1 MRPAL
6 LRASLVVGV
15 LALSACATTGTM
27 TRSGSTPSTT
37 TGSAVDAGAELQ
49 GALSRSLAAR
59 SAATVMD
66 TTMTTPDGRTV
77 SYTLRGRMRLDG
89 LEAEAS
95 GVMPAGA
102 IAGVDAPVPVRMV
115 TYHGTIYYHYDF
127 PNGRSVWIKV
137 DAGGEAAAAGGGVP
151 ADAQLK
157 ALDSL
162 EDVTRV
168 GTENVDGVD
177 ATHYRGTMDSR
188 SVAAM
193 LTSLGAQDSSAVSI
207 PIDAWVD
214 GQGRLIREDMTFD
227 VNGSTTTVRMHFS
240 DWGVAVKVTP
250 PTGAVDITD
259 LQQNQG

>member
-1 MRPAL
+1 
-6 LRASLVVGV
+6 
-15 LALSACATTGTM
+15 
-27 TRSGSTPSTT
+27 
-37 TGSAVDAGAELQ
+37 VDAGAELQ

-177 ATHYRGTMDSR
+177 ATHRGTMDSAASRRCSRAWAPRLRPPCR
-188 SVAAM
+188 SRSTPA
-193 LTSLGAQDSSAVSI
+193 
-207 PIDAWVD
+207 D

-227 VNGSTTTVRMHFS
+227 VNG
-240 DWGVAVKVTP
+240 
-250 PTGAVDITD
+250 
-259 LQQNQG
+259 